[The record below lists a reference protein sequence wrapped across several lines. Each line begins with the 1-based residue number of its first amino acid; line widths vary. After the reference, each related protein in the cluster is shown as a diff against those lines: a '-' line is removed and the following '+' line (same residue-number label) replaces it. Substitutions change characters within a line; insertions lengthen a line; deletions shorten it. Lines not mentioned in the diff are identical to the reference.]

1 MINKKYSSYAEID
14 KDLEILRI
22 EKELSYQK
30 LINGV
35 QKTKDSFTPQNIVSD
50 IIGKYSSALPYGAV
64 VSTAVPFIINK
75 IFPFVK
81 NWFVKR
87 KRGN

>member
-1 MINKKYSSYAEID
+1 MIDIKYSSYAQID
-14 KDLEILRI
+14 RDLEILRI

-35 QKTKDSFTPQNIVSD
+35 QETKDSLTLQNIVSD
-50 IIGKYSSALPYGAV
+50 IIGKYSSSLPYGAV
-64 VSTAVPFIINK
+64 VSTAVPFILNK
-75 IFPFVK
+75 VFPFVK
-81 NWFVKR
+81 NWFVNR

>member
-1 MINKKYSSYAEID
+1 MITTTYTSYAEID
-14 KDLEILRI
+14 RDLEILRI
-22 EKELSYQK
+22 EKEFSYQK

-50 IIGKYSSALPYGAV
+50 IIGKYSTALPYGAV
-64 VSTAVPFIINK
+64 VSTAVPFIVNK

-81 NWFVKR
+81 NWFVNR

>member
-1 MINKKYSSYAEID
+1 MINKKYSSFAEID
-14 KDLEILRI
+14 RNLEILRI
-22 EKELSYQK
+22 ERELSYQK

-35 QKTKDSFTPQNIVSD
+35 QKIKNSFTPQNIVSD

-64 VSTAVPFIINK
+64 VSTAVPFIIDK

-81 NWFVKR
+81 DWFVNR

>member
-14 KDLEILRI
+14 RDLEILRI

-35 QKTKDSFTPQNIVSD
+35 QKTKDSLTPQNIVSD

-81 NWFVKR
+81 NWFVNR